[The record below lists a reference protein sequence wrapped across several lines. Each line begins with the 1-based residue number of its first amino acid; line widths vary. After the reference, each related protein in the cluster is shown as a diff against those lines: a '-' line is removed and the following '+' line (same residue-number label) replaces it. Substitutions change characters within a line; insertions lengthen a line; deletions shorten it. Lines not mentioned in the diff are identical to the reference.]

1 MVGFELVAPAAAL
14 ANEFPAA
21 GHSLRIGNYR
31 PRAGSPVAAA
41 GLGALGPDGP
51 NPPPPPPPPPPDAVD
66 WAALVALAAAV
77 GEQVAVVNLAAEA
90 ATDALGELL
99 VKLAEYEAA

>member
-1 MVGFELVAPAAAL
+1 
-14 ANEFPAA
+14 
-21 GHSLRIGNYR
+21 
-31 PRAGSPVAAA
+31 
-41 GLGALGPDGP
+41 
-51 NPPPPPPPPPPDAVD
+51 
-66 WAALVALAAAV
+66 VALAAAV

>member
-1 MVGFELVAPAAAL
+1 MEDWLP
-14 ANEFPAA
+14 
-21 GHSLRIGNYR
+21 
-31 PRAGSPVAAA
+31 
-41 GLGALGPDGP
+41 
-51 NPPPPPPPPPPDAVD
+51 PPPPPPPPPPDPDTVD